1 MPPNPGADSP
11 SIDSV
16 NHLNIVLRSVLGFS
30 FTSTLRN
37 DTYPAIDPT
46 KLNLQGKYVFLSGAS
61 KGIGHA
67 AAISFVRAGVAG
79 IAIAARSDLSSL
91 EKEMHEA
98 AKAADRPSPNIKP
111 IRLDILDA
119 QSIERAAQETSD
131 AFGTLDILVNNA
143 GAMEEFKPTL
153 DSDPEQWWQTW
164 TVNIRGTYLLTRAL
178 LPLIIKGGDKQIIM
192 LTSLGAFMPAPG
204 GSAYQISKLA
214 ILRYTEYLNMEY
226 GAQGVVAYGVHPG
239 AIPTEIG
246 LTLPSFLHY
255 KLTDTPE
262 LAGDTIVFLVS
273 EKREWL
279 RGRYISCTWD
289 MLELSER
296 KDEIVRDDKLKIK
309 LAF

>member
-1 MPPNPGADSP
+1 M
-11 SIDSV
+11 
-16 NHLNIVLRSVLGFS
+16 
-30 FTSTLRN
+30 
-37 DTYPAIDPT
+37 
-46 KLNLQGKYVFLSGAS
+46 SGAS
-61 KGIGHA
+61 KGVGHA
-67 AAISFVRAGVAG
+67 AAISFVKAGVAG

-91 EKEMHEA
+91 EREMQEA
-98 AKAADRPSPNIKP
+98 ATAAGKPSPHIKP

-119 QSIERAAQETSD
+119 KSIERAAQETTE
-131 AFGTLDILVNNA
+131 AFGKLDILINNA

-178 LPLIIKGGDKQIIM
+178 LPLILKGDGKQIII
-192 LTSLGAFMPAPG
+192 LTSTGAFLPAPG

-214 ILRYTEYLNMEY
+214 LLRYADYLNIEY

-255 KLTDTPE
+255 KLTDTPA
-262 LAGDTIVFLVS
+262 LAADTIVYLVS
-273 EKREWL
+273 ERREWL

-289 MLELSER
+289 MVEFSE
-296 KDEIVRDDKLKIK
+296 KKEEIVREDKLKIK
-309 LAF
+309 LAL